1 MPNSPQVNVDKLLR
15 IRDAWRQFAPDKSFG
30 GMTLPQYEAKIA
42 PSLDSR
48 TKIDDLER
56 ELAAEQLNRDK
67 SDLLSMPLATL
78 VVNGVKGDAEE
89 GPNSDLWKAMGYVPD
104 DERKSGL
111 TRKKAEPPK

>member
-1 MPNSPQVNVDKLLR
+1 MPDSPQKNEDKLLR

-30 GMTLPQYEAKIA
+30 GMTLSQYELKIA

-48 TKIDDLER
+48 AKIDELER
-56 ELAAEQLNRDK
+56 ALQAEQLNRDK
-67 SDLLSMPLATL
+67 ADIVSMPLATL

-111 TRKKAEPPK
+111 TRKKADPAP